1 MSPKLECRL
10 FLLRHWIQSRI
21 SILALSL
28 VAKTV
33 RYQAPFIN
41 DTGSVSVM
49 ALTWF
54 LSSNP
59 ASEFLVNFEAFKS
72 SVVGSDHLFQVLES
86 ALHYDEP
93 CLLVAIPILWI
104 TITVSLD
111 PAFTG
116 LQTYLGLS
124 QSRSIED

>member
-1 MSPKLECRL
+1 
-10 FLLRHWIQSRI
+10 
-21 SILALSL
+21 
-28 VAKTV
+28 
-33 RYQAPFIN
+33 
-41 DTGSVSVM
+41 M

-124 QSRSIED
+124 HSRRIED